1 MERRN
6 ERVKYQ
12 LHNQRDNKIFLPKVL
27 SKRAFQGDGKKP
39 HISPYKPEAFLF
51 PENAFRPK
59 KKSPKPPQTPWHRLW
74 TLNWRTVQAPVG
86 L

>member
-59 KKSPKPPQTPWHRLW
+59 KNPPNPHKPLGIGYGH
-74 TLNWRTVQAPVG
+74 
-86 L
+86 